1 MTPER
6 LFTQAE
12 LDALCVLGAARILS
26 ALDPLDRARAKAVFR
41 DVDSAYREFHQIYH
55 AWVGT
60 IFEFLLER
68 HGHDALTQAV
78 PLGGGLAAASAMK
91 LDAEAMSLVAD
102 GPQRFDTLVD
112 AGEIDDARG
121 LVHRHEVVARE
132 LHDWYRD
139 WVSALLSHV
148 YRRFGTDGLEAC
160 LRYSSEKG
168 WMPWMMEDVTHD
180 PPTRLREWA
189 RLLCV
194 GNFATLTIEEDDEKF
209 LIVQDPCGSCGLQDD
224 HNRGE
229 PPWHLAL
236 VRERHPITFCR
247 GDVSAYRTH
256 IAVMHTIMPL
266 ERIGAPWP
274 PIHCPKT
281 VGEPCRILFYKD
293 PKRVDDSDWARV
305 GMKPPN
311 VAAP

>member
-1 MTPER
+1 MATER
-6 LFTQAE
+6 LFTKAE
-12 LDALCVLGAARILS
+12 LDALCVPGAARILV

-60 IFEFLLER
+60 IFEFLFER
-68 HGHDALTQAV
+68 HGHDAVTQAV

-91 LDAEAMSLVAD
+91 LDAEAMSLVAEA
-102 GPQRFDTLVD
+102 PQRFDALLD
-112 AGEIDDARG
+112 AGEADDARG
-121 LVHRHEVVARE
+121 LVRRHEVIARE

-139 WVSALLSHV
+139 WVSALLSQV

-168 WMPWMMEDVTHD
+168 WMLWMMEDVTHY
-180 PPTRLREWA
+180 PATRLRDWA

-194 GNFATLTIEEDDEKF
+194 GNFATLTIEENDEKF
-209 LIVQDPCGSCGLQDD
+209 LIVQNPCRSCGT
-224 HNRGE
+224 RGRSQASRRGTS
-229 PPWHLAL
+229 PSSASAIRSRSAAATYRPTA
-236 VRERHPITFCR
+236 RTSPSCTRSCR
-247 GDVSAYRTH
+247 SSASAR
-256 IAVMHTIMPL
+256 
-266 ERIGAPWP
+266 WP

-293 PKRVDDSDWARV
+293 PKRVEEGDWARV
-305 GMKPPN
+305 GMKPPK
-311 VAAP
+311 